1 MSYSGQVKSEI
12 IHSLEI
18 NRDDFMAMLSAIMKV
33 SGTMSL
39 LPGAGMGFRI
49 STENPGTARFI
60 TKYLKEY
67 VDDSV
72 RVIVSRGS
80 TLRKKNLYI
89 ISLDE
94 IKDVKSLLLDTGI
107 LGSSNDE
114 LFIDESVPKQWVKT
128 DALRRAYLIGAF
140 LGSGSIS
147 NPEKQYHLEFV
158 THSENYAEDL
168 LTVLWKYKLK
178 GKIIN
183 RKGSYVVYIK
193 EGEQIVDLLNVMGAH
208 NALLETENIRIVKD
222 MRNNVNRLVNC
233 ETANLP
239 KTVNASVRQMEAIR
253 HIQRTIGLARLP
265 ELLREVAEI
274 RLNYPESTLQELGE
288 MLEPKVGKSGI
299 NHRLR
304 KIEKI
309 AEEIEK
315 EG

>member
-18 NRDDFMAMLSAIMKV
+18 TRDDFMAMLSAIMKV

-49 STENPGTARFI
+49 STENPRTARFI

-128 DALRRAYLIGAF
+128 DALRRAYLRGAF

-233 ETANLP
+233 ETANLT

>member
-18 NRDDFMAMLSAIMKV
+18 NRDDFMAMLSALMKV

-39 LPGAGMGFRI
+39 LPGPVVGFRI
-49 STENPGTARFI
+49 STENPLTARFI

-72 RVIVSRGS
+72 RVSVSRGS

-94 IKDVKSLLLDTGI
+94 IRDVKGLLLETGI
-107 LGSSNDE
+107 LGMEGDE
-114 LFIDESVPKQWVKT
+114 LFIDESVPKQWIKT
-128 DALRRAYLIGAF
+128 DLLRRAYLRGAF

-168 LTVLWKYKLK
+168 LRLLWKYKIK
-178 GKIIN
+178 GRIIN

-233 ETANLP
+233 ETANLS

-253 HIQRTIGLARLP
+253 HIQKTIGLSRLP
-265 ELLREVAEI
+265 ELLREVAEV
-274 RLNYPESTLQELGE
+274 RVNYPEATLQELGE